1 MSFVLLKNKFLP
13 KAILPRL
20 FFGWLC
26 LGSIFVLLL
35 VGSYFM
41 LGQIN
46 GLSSL
51 LVLVVV
57 SGLVLLVPRDNGV
70 RSGFRNFIRSF
81 NNIPIWTWL
90 VLAADLILLL
100 VFILARTDQAII
112 SPWNILSIEVF
123 VLYGLA
129 TLFLLLTAKE
139 GKTWLFLALS
149 ILHTAITLSVAAI
162 IYATGFGFDPFIH
175 RAAEQALL
183 RDGFIEP
190 RQILY
195 SGQYL
200 LVTALHYLTSI
211 PLKLIDIWLVPA
223 TASIV
228 LPIASYLGL
237 RHGWQVKEHLA
248 RIGSLGF
255 LFLPMVLS
263 YFTVP
268 YTFTY
273 TFFLALIFLLPLT
286 RKNKMIALILLLA
299 STTMIFFHP
308 LLAVP
313 YTLWLLGYILGR
325 KAVRVFKILTF
336 LAITTVVPAMFVIQA
351 GIGLQDIIIYN
362 PLDRIDLFF
371 NLFYNPFIDHFPY
384 IPVLLDLLYEI
395 RYYLPY
401 TLLLIAG
408 LGSLTLKKQKQDFG
422 WYWTLVLGLIGAMFF
437 SSTMFE
443 IPGIIV
449 HEQAEFALR
458 LEQAMFTVVIPIVV
472 LVLIKLF
479 YRSNSLLRYTLLILL
494 AGIITINW
502 YFTYPQFNLKYPFYS
517 PSVSQVDIQAVKE
530 IDLRANG
537 QDYLVLSNQMTSA
550 AALQEFGFANYYQL
564 DDQQILWYAIPTG
577 GPLYQEFI
585 KMIEFGQIEEEMNLL
600 QDKTAVAQV
609 YLVLHS
615 YWPWS
620 DQLISELVQTADDYF
635 ERENQIQVYIYN
647 FEIN

>member
-1 MSFVLLKNKFLP
+1 MSFVLIRNRLLP
-13 KAILPRL
+13 KSVICRL
-20 FFGWLC
+20 FFGWLA

-35 VGSYFM
+35 VGSYFA

-46 GLSSL
+46 GLSSF
-51 LVLVVV
+51 LVLIVV
-57 SGLVLLVPRDNGV
+57 SGLLLLIPRDNGV
-70 RSGFRNFIRSF
+70 RPGNGNRLLTWSK
-81 NNIPIWTWL
+81 IPLWTWL
-90 VLAADLILLL
+90 VLAADMILLL
-100 VFILARTDQAII
+100 VFVLARTDQAII
-112 SPWNILSIEVF
+112 SPWNLLSSEVF
-123 VLYGLA
+123 ILYAAA
-129 TLFLLLTAKE
+129 TFFLYLTAKE
-139 GKTWLFLALS
+139 AKPWLFLSLS
-149 ILHTAITLSVAAI
+149 VLHTFVTLSAAAI
-162 IYATGFGFDPFIH
+162 IYAVGFGFDPFIH

-183 RDGFIEP
+183 ADGFIEP

-211 PLKLIDIWLVPA
+211 PLKLIDVWLVPA

-228 LPIASYLGL
+228 LPIASYIGL
-237 RHGWQVKEHLA
+237 RHGWKVKEHLA

-273 TFFLALIFLLPLT
+273 TFFLALIFLLPLA
-286 RKNKMIALILLLA
+286 RRNNKIALILLLT
-299 STTMIFFHP
+299 SITMIFFHP

-313 YTLWLLGYILGR
+313 YTIWLLGYLFGQKKQR
-325 KAVRVFKILTF
+325 LFKVLTF
-336 LAITTVVPAMFVIQA
+336 LAISIAVPAMFVVHA

-362 PLDRIDLFF
+362 PLDRLDLFF

-384 IPVLLDLLYEI
+384 IPVFLDLLYEI

-401 TLLLIAG
+401 CLLLIAG

-472 LVLIKLF
+472 LVLIKL
-479 YRSNSLLRYTLLILL
+479 YYQSKNLLRYALLILL

-517 PSVSQVDIQAVKE
+517 PSVSQTDLDTVQE
-530 IDLRANG
+530 IDLRASG
-537 QDYLVLSNQMTSA
+537 QQYLVLSNQMTSA

-564 DDQQILWYAIPTG
+564 DGQDILWYAIPTG

-585 KMIEFGQIEEEMNLL
+585 GMIEFGQIEQRMNSL
-600 QDKTAVAQV
+600 QDKTKVDKI
-609 YLVLHS
+609 YLSLHS

-620 DQLISELVQTADDYF
+620 EGLVSELAQTASDYF
-635 ERENQIQVYIYN
+635 EQDNQIQVYIYN
-647 FEIN
+647 FNTN